1 MRVFGIVFI
10 LLFVLFWKEIDCVKT
25 RSGKKT
31 YTGSH
36 SGDPIETT
44 GLRKSPRASH
54 SRNKAVAEQP
64 THTLVN
70 TQTTPRK
77 SPRFAAQQAGKA
89 QQGRHIETGQAS
101 TGKYYLNFENI
112 EISFI

>member
-36 SGDPIETT
+36 SRDTIETT
-44 GLRKSPRASH
+44 GPRKSPRASH

-64 THTLVN
+64 THKEGN